1 MARNN
6 RHDHSYKLLFSHPE
20 MVADLLRGY
29 VHQSWVEHLDFAS
42 LERADGHYVT
52 EDLRGRED
60 DLVWRVKWADSDR
73 WLYIYLLLE
82 FQSTPDAFMALRVMT
97 YLGLLYQDLLKTGQ
111 LTPAGKLPPVLP
123 LVLYN
128 GDRPW
133 LASTE
138 IADLI
143 DAIPGGLEAFRPAM
157 RYLLLDESR
166 HADEAL
172 PSTRNLVAGLFGLE
186 NSRTTD
192 DVRRVLGQLLVWLA
206 EPEQLQLRRHFTV
219 WLKRVL
225 LPSRMRGINFD
236 QLHDLQEIDNMLAE
250 RVKDWTRDWR
260 EQGIEEGRK
269 KGLEE
274 GRKEGREKGREEGER
289 AMLIRLLSRR
299 FGTLDEETLQRL
311 ADASSAELES
321 WAERILD
328 AASLEDVFQG
338 R

>member
-1 MARNN
+1 
-6 RHDHSYKLLFSHPE
+6 
-20 MVADLLRGY
+20 
-29 VHQSWVEHLDFAS
+29 
-42 LERADGHYVT
+42 
-52 EDLRGRED
+52 
-60 DLVWRVKWADSDR
+60 
-73 WLYIYLLLE
+73 
-82 FQSTPDAFMALRVMT
+82 
-97 YLGLLYQDLLKTGQ
+97 
-111 LTPAGKLPPVLP
+111 
-123 LVLYN
+123 
-128 GDRPW
+128 
-133 LASTE
+133 
-138 IADLI
+138 
-143 DAIPGGLEAFRPAM
+143 
-157 RYLLLDESR
+157 
-166 HADEAL
+166 
-172 PSTRNLVAGLFGLE
+172 LFGLE

>member
-1 MARNN
+1 M
-6 RHDHSYKLLFSHPE
+6 
-20 MVADLLRGY
+20 
-29 VHQSWVEHLDFAS
+29 
-42 LERADGHYVT
+42 
-52 EDLRGRED
+52 
-60 DLVWRVKWADSDR
+60 
-73 WLYIYLLLE
+73 
-82 FQSTPDAFMALRVMT
+82 
-97 YLGLLYQDLLKTGQ
+97 
-111 LTPAGKLPPVLP
+111 
-123 LVLYN
+123 
-128 GDRPW
+128 
-133 LASTE
+133 
-138 IADLI
+138 
-143 DAIPGGLEAFRPAM
+143 
-157 RYLLLDESR
+157 LDESR

-269 KGLEE
+269 KGIEE
-274 GRKEGREKGREEGER
+274 GRQEGER

-321 WAERILD
+321 WAERILN
-328 AASLEDVFQG
+328 ATSLEDVFRG
-338 R
+338 E